1 MQAFLF
7 FKLIPDLSQ
16 LDAAVEDQE
25 YIDYEHDSK
34 EDGKESTECSHE
46 AIHRIEHVWDKAAEK
61 DDQDR
66 KNPCN
71 IRPHPVVHL

>member
-46 AIHRIEHVWDKAAEK
+46 AIH
-61 DDQDR
+61 
-66 KNPCN
+66 
-71 IRPHPVVHL
+71 